1 MKVVAKNIEMIAH
14 FDIDG
19 KIKPIRFRYMENNE
33 HQVVKI
39 NKIIT
44 IDSEKYCG
52 NKMLV
57 YTCSAVINNIEKI
70 FEIKYDIEGCK
81 WILFKI

>member
-1 MKVVAKNIEMIAH
+1 MKVVAKKIEMIAY
-14 FDIDG
+14 FDEDG
-19 KIKPIRFRYMENNE
+19 KIKPIRFRLKEDDSNT
-33 HQVVKI
+33 VVKI

-57 YTCSAVINNIEKI
+57 YTCSAVINNVEKI
-70 FEIKYDIEGCK
+70 FEIKFDIEGHR